1 MTVTLR
7 NRMLVDVED
16 QVWLNQLDR
25 DDVTSDERRALVA
38 ARREGAVTPRDL
50 RGMVPE
56 TDVDTVLAQSV
67 AKGLL
72 TRVGRR
78 GGSRYVLSDAM
89 VRLVGSPGMVARNR
103 KRQSL
108 LDEIRRRGSLS
119 TTDAA
124 TLLDTAPA
132 VAREML
138 NELVKVGLA
147 RAVGRT
153 RARRYY
159 LR

>member
-1 MTVTLR
+1 M
-7 NRMLVDVED
+7 
-16 QVWLNQLDR
+16 
-25 DDVTSDERRALVA
+25 
-38 ARREGAVTPRDL
+38 
-50 RGMVPE
+50 
-56 TDVDTVLAQSV
+56 
-67 AKGLL
+67 
-72 TRVGRR
+72 
-78 GGSRYVLSDAM
+78 LSDAM

-138 NELVKVGLA
+138 NELVQVGLA